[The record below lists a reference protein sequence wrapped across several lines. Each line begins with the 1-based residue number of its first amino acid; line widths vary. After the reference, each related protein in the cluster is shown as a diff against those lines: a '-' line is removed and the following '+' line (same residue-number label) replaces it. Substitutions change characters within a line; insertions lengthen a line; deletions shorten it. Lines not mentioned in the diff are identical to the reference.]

1 PRVTAPRR
9 ARFYARASGVGMRE
23 SAEPDLRDI
32 VFVIRLVIGL
42 TRSVECACRKGGLS
56 GGQYRG
62 LPALEEGATRAGDLA
77 LRIGVTPSTVT
88 ALAARLEQSRFL
100 ERHEVAGDGRG
111 GGRGATQGGAR
122 RGTCEAVA
130 DLTEEAG
137 RERTIARR
145 HAFVRAFRRLSA
157 RARPA
162 APLR

>member
-1 PRVTAPRR
+1 
-9 ARFYARASGVGMRE
+9 MRE

-56 GGQYRG
+56 VAQYRV
-62 LPALEEGATRAGDLA
+62 LAALEEGATRAGDLA

-111 GGRGATQGGAR
+111 VELVATQAGEAAR
-122 RGTCEAVA
+122 ERAERGMCEALLE
-130 DLTEEAG
+130 LTEQAG
-137 RERTIARR
+137 LERTIARR

-162 APLR
+162 APLRPPV